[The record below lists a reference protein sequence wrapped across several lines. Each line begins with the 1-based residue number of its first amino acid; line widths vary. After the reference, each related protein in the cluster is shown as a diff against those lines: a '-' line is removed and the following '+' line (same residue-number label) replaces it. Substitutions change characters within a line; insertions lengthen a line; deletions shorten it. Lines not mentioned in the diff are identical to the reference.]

1 MVHMIKMENLFSTWS
16 FIRNMSHDDIF
27 HQDEAN
33 KEDDQTVKKQLDKKI
48 KGHLGW
54 YPLI

>member
-1 MVHMIKMENLFSTWS
+1 
-16 FIRNMSHDDIF
+16 MSHDDIF

-48 KGHLGW
+48 KGHLG
-54 YPLI
+54 